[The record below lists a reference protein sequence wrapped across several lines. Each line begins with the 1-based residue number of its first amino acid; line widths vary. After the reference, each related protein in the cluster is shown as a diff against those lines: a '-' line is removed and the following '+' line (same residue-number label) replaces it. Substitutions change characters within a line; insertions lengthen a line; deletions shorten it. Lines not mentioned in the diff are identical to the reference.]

1 MQLIILIIL
10 GILELMSAIKLT
22 SPCEAAL
29 VVSEK
34 QLNIE
39 IDYFSRNFEMKHYK
53 AALSIFNALKKLKK
67 HPKFKIH
74 TFELYD
80 KAFRWPKIR
89 RYELVQKH
97 MDLIEHF

>member
-1 MQLIILIIL
+1 
-10 GILELMSAIKLT
+10 
-22 SPCEAAL
+22 
-29 VVSEK
+29 
-34 QLNIE
+34 
-39 IDYFSRNFEMKHYK
+39 MKHYK

-67 HPKFKIH
+67 HPKFRIH